1 METLSNLIN
10 ESLKLFDNFETN
22 LNLPKN
28 YDTILETVEKIE
40 LNLKKY
46 NTETYFSDINN
57 LNETERE
64 DIKNSLKKLI
74 LKIQKMNGFAD
85 AKANLNNKFN
95 NYTT

>member
-1 METLSNLIN
+1 METLYNLIN
-10 ESLKLFDNFETN
+10 ESSKLFDDFESN

-28 YDTILETVEKIE
+28 YESILETVEKIE

-46 NTETYFSDINN
+46 NPETHFSDINN
-57 LNETERE
+57 LNETDKE
-64 DIKNSLKKLI
+64 DIKNSLNKLI

-95 NYTT
+95 NYS